1 MGGSLGKIYLF
12 SFLFV
17 IFVVMI
23 NVPPYILVSQVSF
36 IYNFQFN
43 FLKSLVLGIQKRE
56 LTND

>member
-36 IYNFQFN
+36 IYIFQFN
-43 FLKSLVLGIQKRE
+43 FLKSLVLGIQKRK
-56 LTND
+56 N

>member
-36 IYNFQFN
+36 FYNFQFN
-43 FLKSLVLGIQKRE
+43 FLKSLVLGIQKRK
-56 LTND
+56 N